1 MSSKYKFN
9 ESGTTLVLNRDGQ
22 ALSLF
27 PLSVIGW
34 QDAVKSVYSGT
45 VEVIKSH
52 DVVARS
58 ASGEIQ
64 IPSIVMTK
72 NWINDSRYVKFSRRN
87 LYMRDG
93 YRCQYCGL
101 EFTFNELTIDH
112 VKAKRYGG
120 KITWTNSVSACQ
132 PCNNKKSHFS
142 IMKPMK
148 KPNQPT
154 YYQMVERAKNFPM
167 CVYDDWNYFLQWPDD
182 LVIVK
187 NNIASLSELCDTV
200 QSNIK

>member
-120 KITWTNSVSACQ
+120 KLRGRIRFPHVS
-132 PCNNKKSHFS
+132 
-142 IMKPMK
+142 
-148 KPNQPT
+148 
-154 YYQMVERAKNFPM
+154 RAIIRNLI
-167 CVYDDWNYFLQWPDD
+167 FL
-182 LVIVK
+182 
-187 NNIASLSELCDTV
+187 
-200 QSNIK
+200 